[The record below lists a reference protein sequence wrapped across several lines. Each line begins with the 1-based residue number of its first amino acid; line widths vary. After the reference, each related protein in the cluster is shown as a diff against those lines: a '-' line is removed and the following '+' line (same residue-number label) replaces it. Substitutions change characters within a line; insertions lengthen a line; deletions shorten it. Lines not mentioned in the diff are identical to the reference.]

1 MYAEELESGKL
12 WRVLQSQRH
21 KERVTGAR
29 LALAGLTTYVPLL
42 RQWPRPVV
50 GSEVGP
56 MFPGYVFVQAGTADF
71 HRVMHTPGVR
81 GFVAFRDGDPAWL
94 DDSVIT
100 FLRSREQ
107 PDGIISAE
115 PLPSGSTITITDG
128 PLRGLVAV
136 LERRLTG
143 RQRVLVLLEILQRET
158 RVELPDRW
166 VRLA

>member
-1 MYAEELESGKL
+1 MP
-12 WRVLQSQRH
+12 WRVVQTQRH
-21 KERVTGAR
+21 KERAAAAQ
-29 LALAGLTTYVPLL
+29 LAQDGLATYLPLL

-56 MFPGYVFVQAGTADF
+56 MFPGYVFVRAGETHF
-71 HRVMHTPGVR
+71 HRVMRTPGVR
-81 GFVAFRDGDPAWL
+81 AFVAFSSGEPARL
-94 DDSVIT
+94 DDSAIA
-100 FLRSREQ
+100 FLRSRER

-115 PLPSGSTITITDG
+115 PLPSGCTITITDG

-136 LERRLTG
+136 LERRLTA

>member
-1 MYAEELESGKL
+1 MYAEGTERLMP
-12 WRVLQSQRH
+12 WRVVQTQRH
-21 KERVTGAR
+21 KERVAGAR
-29 LALAGLTTYVPLL
+29 LAQCGLENYVPLL

-56 MFPGYVFVQAGTADF
+56 MFPGYIFVRSATEDF
-71 HRVMHTPGVR
+71 HRVMRTPGVR
-81 GFVAFRDGDPAWL
+81 AFVAFRDGDPASL
-94 DDSVIT
+94 DDSVIA

-107 PDGIISAE
+107 ADGVISAE
-115 PLPSGSTITITDG
+115 PLPSGSAIAITDG
-128 PLRGLVAV
+128 PLRGVVAV